1 MRAVNLLPAD
11 ATRGRR
17 WAAGAG
23 DRGAAKRV
31 FVVAALIA
39 AVLMAA
45 LAAVFVQAHS
55 SVGDKQETLAGLE
68 QKVATAN
75 AKAAAAQAARANAQA
90 RRVAVT
96 EVTSKR
102 ITWEQVL
109 RDLSRVLPGNVWLQ
123 NLQAQSPTPTVGAAT
138 ASTASTTTTAT
149 GTTPTAFL
157 VTGFTSSQ
165 KGVAR
170 VIDRLSVLPWLS
182 DVSLQQST
190 RADTGKGGK
199 AVQFTIGANL
209 SSTGGK

>member
-17 WAAGAG
+17 WGAG
-23 DRGAAKRV
+23 DRDAAKRV
-31 FVVAALIA
+31 LLTAAVVAA
-39 AVLMAA
+39 VLVAA
-45 LAAVFVQAHS
+45 LAAAFVHAHS
-55 SVGDKQETLAGLE
+55 SVADKQKTLNGLE
-68 QKVATAN
+68 QKVAAAE
-75 AKAAAAQAARANAQA
+75 AKAAVVQAARTTAQA

-102 ITWEQVL
+102 VTWEQVL
-109 RDLSRVLPGNVWLQ
+109 RDLSRVLPANVWLQ
-123 NLQAQSPTPTVGAAT
+123 NLQAQSPTPTVGAST

-149 GTTPTAFL
+149 SGVTPTAFV

-190 RADTGKGGK
+190 RADTGSGGM

>member
-1 MRAVNLLPAD
+1 MRAVNLLPAG

-17 WAAGAG
+17 WGAG
-23 DRGAAKRV
+23 DRGDAKRV
-31 FVVAALIA
+31 LITAAVVA

-45 LAAVFVQAHS
+45 LVAAFVHAHS
-55 SVGDKQETLAGLE
+55 SVADKQETLAGLE
-68 QKVATAN
+68 QKVVAAE
-75 AKAAAAQAARANAQA
+75 AKAAAVQAARTNAQA

-96 EVTSKR
+96 DVTSKR

-109 RDLSRVLPGNVWLQ
+109 RDLSRVLPANVWLQ
-123 NLQAQSPTPTVGAAT
+123 NLQAQSPTPTVGAST
-138 ASTASTTTTAT
+138 TSTASPPTTTTT
-149 GTTPTAFL
+149 GTTPTAFV

-190 RADTGKGGK
+190 RADTATGGK

>member
-17 WAAGAG
+17 WGAGAG
-23 DRGAAKRV
+23 DRGATKRV
-31 FVVAALIA
+31 FVVAALVA
-39 AVLMAA
+39 AVLMAV
-45 LAAVFVQAHS
+45 LAAAFVQAHS

-68 QKVATAN
+68 QEVATAK
-75 AKAAAAQAARANAQA
+75 AKAAAVQAARARSQA

-96 EVTSKR
+96 EVNSKR

-123 NLQAQSPTPTVGAAT
+123 NLQAQSPTPTVGA
-138 ASTASTTTTAT
+138 STAAMSTATT
-149 GTTPTAFL
+149 GTTPTAF
-157 VTGFTSSQ
+157 VVSGFTSSQ

-170 VIDRLSVLPWLS
+170 VMDRLSVLPWLS

-190 RADTGKGGK
+190 RADTVSGGK

>member
-1 MRAVNLLPAD
+1 MEAVNLLPVG
-11 ATRGRR
+11 ATRGTR
-17 WAAGAG
+17 WGAG

-31 FVVAALIA
+31 FGTAGVFAAAVVVALGA
-39 AVLMAA
+39 A
-45 LAAVFVQAHS
+45 FVQAHS
-55 SVGDKQETLAGLE
+55 SVADKQGTLADLE
-68 QKVATAN
+68 QQVAAAQ
-75 AKAAAAQAARANAQA
+75 AKAAAVQAVRASSQA

-109 RDLSRVLPGNVWLQ
+109 RDLSRVLPANVWLQ
-123 NLQAQSPTPTVGAAT
+123 NLQAQSPTPTAAT
-138 ASTASTTTTAT
+138 STTSTASTTTAST
-149 GTTPTAFL
+149 GTTPTAFV

-190 RADTGKGGK
+190 RADTPSGGK